1 MLFDNYSTLTAQA
14 SLDSLW
20 LKTQV
25 IANNLANSDT
35 PNFKASSVSFEQV
48 LGEKSRARKSSAN
61 PSNPGNLQNSTNY
74 AQEGTLAA
82 ANQMQDLST
91 GAAATRFRSRV
102 AQQDNTSVRVD
113 GNNVQLEQQQ
123 TELWKTYAQY
133 SYLLDRVGGHFNSIN
148 TAISNS
154 RT

>member
-1 MLFDNYSTLTAQA
+1 MLFDNYATLASQA

-35 PNFKASSVSFEQV
+35 PNYKQRNVSFAQV
-48 LGEKSRARKSSAN
+48 LRDTTKRNGLSAN
-61 PSNPGNLQNSTNY
+61 PSNPSNIANVQNVAQPGTSAAINQLENSRDASGN
-74 AQEGTLAA
+74 
-82 ANQMQDLST
+82 
-91 GAAATRFRSRV
+91 RFRTVISQERG
-102 AQQDNTSVRVD
+102 TEVRVD

-123 TELWKTYAQY
+123 TEMWKTYAQY
-133 SYLLDRVGGHFNSIN
+133 SYLLDRINGYYNSIN
-148 TAISNS
+148 TSINNM

>member
-1 MLFDNYSTLTAQA
+1 MLFDNYSTVASQA

-35 PNFKASSVSFEQV
+35 PGFKASSVSFEQV
-48 LGEKSRARKSSAN
+48 LGEKSRKQSAGGN
-61 PSNPGNLQNSTNY
+61 PSNPTNPSNVQNV
-74 AQEGTLAA
+74 AQSGTAAA
-82 ANQMQDLST
+82 ANQLYEQT
-91 GAAATRFRSRV
+91 AGAGASRFRSTV
-102 AQQDNTSVRVD
+102 VQEEGTSVRVD
-113 GNNVQLEQQQ
+113 GNNVQLEKEQ

-133 SYLLDRVGGHFNSIN
+133 SYLLDRISGHYSSIN
-148 TAISNS
+148 TAINNS